1 MKKIKILTGV
11 LVAFIFVGAIVF
23 ANLWTNR
30 NQLAADSVNM
40 QERTEKWVTSWNAS
54 QEPIWGSDFVLPK
67 KIPDKMK
74 NQTIRQT
81 ARISIGGNRVRVVFS
96 NEYGKKPLNIGESHA
111 ALTDHGVNI
120 IQGSDRKLTFGGKTS
135 VAIPAGETIT
145 SDPIHLKVNSLAK
158 VTVSLYLP
166 EETELTTFH
175 WDSRQTNYIE
185 SGNVTSAASFQADRT
200 IDASMFL
207 SGILVDSPKN
217 KGTVV
222 AIGDSITDGNGATM
236 DTNTRWP
243 DYLANRL
250 VSQGFSVINAGI
262 SGNRLLKDGMG
273 ASVLSRFD
281 RDVLSH
287 PNVKSVIVMIGI
299 NDISWPGTGFAPAEI
314 RPTLDELVTGYR
326 QLINRAHAH
335 NLEIIG
341 VTLTPFEGALSG
353 TNLDHYYNKEKDEL
367 RNKLNNWIRASGEF
381 DSVVDLDALM
391 KDPLHP
397 TRLLTKY
404 DSGDHLHPGNVGN
417 KRIADS
423 IDLNVILK

>member
-1 MKKIKILTGV
+1 MKKIKYLIIA
-11 LVAFIFVGAIVF
+11 LVALLFVGTIGF
-23 ANLWTNR
+23 ANSGENR
-30 NQLAADSVNM
+30 NLLTADTVKK
-40 QERTEKWVTSWNAS
+40 QERAENWVTSWNAS

-96 NEYGKKPLNIGESHA
+96 NEYGKNPLKIGESHV
-111 ALTDHGVNI
+111 ALTDSGVKI
-120 IQGSDRKLTFGGKTS
+120 IQGSDKKLTFDGKTS
-135 VAIPAGETIT
+135 VVIPAGETIT
-145 SDPIHLKVNSLAK
+145 SDPINLKVNSLAK
-158 VTVSLYLP
+158 VTVSLFLP

-175 WDSRQTNYIE
+175 WDSRQTNYIASE
-185 SGNVTSAASFQADRT
+185 NVTSATSFQADST

-222 AIGDSITDGNGATM
+222 AIGDSITDGNGAKV
-236 DTNTRWP
+236 DANTRWP

-273 ASVLSRFD
+273 VSVLSRFN
-281 RDVLSH
+281 RDVLSQ

-299 NDISWPGTGFAPAEI
+299 NDISWPGTGFAPTET
-314 RPTLDELVTGYR
+314 RPTFDELVAGYR
-326 QLINRAHAH
+326 QLIARAHAH
-335 NLEIIG
+335 HIKVIG

-353 TNLDHYYNKEKDEL
+353 TNLDNYYSKDKDEL
-367 RNKLNNWIRASGEF
+367 RQKVNNWIRSGEF
-381 DSVVDLDALM
+381 DSVVDLDAIL
-391 KDPLHP
+391 KDPEHP
-397 TRLLTKY
+397 TRLLAK
-404 DSGDHLHPGNVGN
+404 
-417 KRIADS
+417 
-423 IDLNVILK
+423 